1 MGAENGGYPPTQ
13 NGDIRSLFRLFSLM
27 GGRISDYARKAGRVA
42 TRPMLLLF
50 YVLKSKDTPWK
61 DKILIF
67 STLSYIILPVDIL
80 NAKRLPIIGWFDEIA
95 SLSVTYQKVCRNIT
109 PEIEAKVDAI
119 LDKWFPEY
127 TEFEEVPT

>member
-1 MGAENGGYPPTQ
+1 MKETTIINYDA
-13 NGDIRSLFRLFSLM
+13 LW
-27 GGRISDYARKAGRVA
+27 GRIREYARKAGRVA

-50 YVLKSKDTPWK
+50 YVLKSRDTPWK
-61 DKILIF
+61 DKMLIL

-109 PEIEAKVDAI
+109 PEIEANVDAI

>member
-1 MGAENGGYPPTQ
+1 MKETTIINYDA
-13 NGDIRSLFRLFSLM
+13 LW
-27 GGRISDYARKAGRVA
+27 GRISEYARKTGRVA

-61 DKILIF
+61 DKMLIF

-119 LDKWFPEY
+119 LDRWFPEY
-127 TEFEEVPT
+127 TEFEAVPT